1 MPWPFVFA
9 HFLNAAGSAI
19 LLIRGFAP
27 FLAGAAAIRMALD
40 RIDLS
45 FVRIVTMDMWVQCSE
60 YRLRTR
66 EPVMAAAS
74 APSEGPIN
82 AMLQNPES

>member
-9 HFLNAAGSAI
+9 HILSAAGSAI

-27 FLAGAAAIRMALD
+27 FLTGAAAIEMALD

-45 FVRIVTMDMWVQCSE
+45 FVRIATVDMRVQCSE
-60 YRLRTR
+60 YWLPTR
-66 EPVMAAAS
+66 GPVMAACPAK
-74 APSEGPIN
+74 GPIN

>member
-1 MPWPFVFA
+1 VAFVFA

-27 FLAGAAAIRMALD
+27 FLAGAAAIRMALG

-45 FVRIVTMDMWVQCSE
+45 FVLITKMDM
-60 YRLRTR
+60 
-66 EPVMAAAS
+66 
-74 APSEGPIN
+74 
-82 AMLQNPES
+82 